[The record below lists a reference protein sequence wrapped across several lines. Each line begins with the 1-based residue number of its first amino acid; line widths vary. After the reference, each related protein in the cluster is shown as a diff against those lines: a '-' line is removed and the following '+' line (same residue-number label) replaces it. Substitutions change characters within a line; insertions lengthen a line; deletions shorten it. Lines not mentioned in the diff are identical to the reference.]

1 MSDFAVKDEPLGL
14 NQSSTQAVPDDA
26 ISVLVADDETELVS
40 GIARMLKAHGM
51 RVSTAHDGLEAMEAL
66 EAGPVDVALVDLMMP
81 RLGGLEVLQKV
92 RSRFPDTEVVMM
104 TAFADVETAVK
115 ATQAGAYNFLTKP
128 FRTFDE
134 VSLVIRQAAERR
146 KLRALAED
154 LERRLAAT
162 IGGMIGSSR
171 VMKDVYRK
179 AMDVAS
185 AKVTVLILGESG
197 TGKELTARAIHE
209 NSNRNGKPFIAVNC
223 SAIPDALLE
232 SELFGHMK
240 GAFTNATSTRPGL
253 FEAASSGT
261 IFLDEVGDLPP
272 QAQVKLLR
280 VLQEGEVKRVG
291 SNETR
296 VIDTRVIAATNVDL
310 RKHIE
315 AGTFREDLYYR
326 LNVVAIHLPPLRH
339 RREDIPA
346 LAYHF
351 LRKHAA
357 RLGRDVNE
365 IAPDAMALLMRQPWK
380 GNVRELENAIERAVV
395 FSKKTVSPE
404 DLGLGVSQDAV
415 PKIVLPTPLGEA
427 ELARAL
433 PASLPELS
441 YRDAKE
447 QALATFEHYYF
458 SALRERTGANVSEAA
473 RRAGLDRSNFRRA
486 IKRAR
491 VAWRDDA
498 DGA

>member
-1 MSDFAVKDEPLGL
+1 LSDFAVKDEPLGL
-14 NQSSTQAVPDDA
+14 NQTSTQAVPDDA

-40 GIARMLKAHGM
+40 GIARMLKANGM

-223 SAIPDALLE
+223 SAIPEALLE
-232 SELFGHMK
+232 SELFGHVK

-253 FEAASSGT
+253 FEAASGGT
-261 IFLDEVGDLPP
+261 MFLDEVGDLPP

-310 RKHIE
+310 RKQIE

-415 PKIVLPTPLGEA
+415 PQIVFPTPPGEA